1 EVGRLTVRSIDDA
14 ILVVTE
20 VGAPEPDRPVLL
32 VDVAVFKKAL
42 HRALDPPLLMKRP
55 LRGPDVE
62 MDAETFEACLD
73 AAPDPGGSP
82 AAQDGWRVRPRG
94 RRLRPDLRRDG
105 RREIVDVVAAVPVL
119 RDGLTPLQRRDRS
132 TQLGDQAAGGVAA

>member
-32 VDVAVFKKAL
+32 VDVAVFTKAL
-42 HRALDPPLLMKRP
+42 HRALDPPLLMKRT
-55 LRGPDVE
+55 LRGPHFD

-82 AAQDGWRVRPRG
+82 AAKDVGRVGPGG

-105 RREIVDVVAAVPVL
+105 RRAIVDVVAAVAVL
-119 RDGLTPLQRRDRS
+119 PARSRPLHH
-132 TQLGDQAAGGVAA
+132 L